1 MSKQKLTVIVS
12 NSEMPLLYDEIS
24 KANNMA
30 ERIKVLAMLGLIYEK
45 NLGNGIVYK
54 PEVVIEKKQEKD
66 VNEKIK
72 EENDDFLLSMMG
84 NF

>member
-84 NF
+84 NV

>member
-1 MSKQKLTVIVS
+1 MSKQKLTVIIS

-84 NF
+84 NV